1 MKKIISKSKA
11 RRAVAA
17 VTVVVLS
24 LLSISAVW
32 GDGLQGGKLALAL
45 FLSVFAGVLIAL
57 DVKIGEK
64 VSIPVFLVLPF
75 GALCCMEFYTH
86 VPWDLAFSIVVL
98 NYLFYLILYG
108 IWTAIFGGSRFG
120 CVAGPVVPM
129 IAGLANYFV
138 VSFRSSPI
146 VPWDIFSIGTATS
159 ITDNYSF
166 TLNFRVV
173 FVLLGFAYLMI
184 IGEKTG
190 FRLKKLRIRLAAV
203 CLTVI
208 LMAGYVSV
216 IQIEAVEDA
225 FGMDDILFT
234 PNVLYRNNGFMA
246 AFLANLRYLNVE
258 KPEGYAPEE
267 AQNIRN
273 STEGAANAET
283 TDISDKPNIFVIM
296 NEAFSD
302 LSIYGDFGISEDA
315 MPFIRSLKENTVR
328 GNLYVSVKGGNTANT
343 EFEFLTGNSMAFM
356 PAGSVPYQQFLKSE
370 TPSLASH
377 LNSLGYRTAALHPY
391 YASGWNRDQVYPD
404 LGFENTYFREDF
416 TNASTLRG
424 YVDDASAF
432 RKLIQLYEE
441 KEAGE
446 KLFAFEVTM
455 QNHGGYSKEYAD
467 LVPEIF
473 LTDIPEEEKGI
484 QIHATEKYLTLIK
497 KTDEAFEE
505 LLGYFSGQ
513 DEKTIVVMFG
523 DHQPSDYVCNPIL
536 RVLGIDEN
544 SREDSPEEFSNGY
557 VVPFVIWANY
567 EIEEEEVDSISA
579 NYLSALLMEKAELPK
594 TGYQKFLTGL
604 LEDYPVVT
612 ANFFQ
617 TSDGVFHDYTDTEEK
632 AGLNDYAILQYNDIV
647 DKKNRLEHFFGD

>member
-1 MKKIISKSKA
+1 MKKLISKSKA
-11 RRAVAA
+11 RRTAGAA
-17 VTVVVLS
+17 TAVVLS
-24 LLSISAVW
+24 ILSISAVW
-32 GDGLQGGKLALAL
+32 GDGLQSGKLVLAL
-45 FLSVFAGVLIAL
+45 FLSIFAGVLVAL
-57 DVKIGEK
+57 DVNAGKK
-64 VSIPVFLVLPF
+64 TSIAAFFLLPF

-86 VPWDLAFSIVVL
+86 VPWDLTVLIVIL

-108 IWTAIFGGSRFG
+108 IWTAVFGGSRFG
-120 CVAGPVVPM
+120 CVAGPVIPM
-129 IAGLANYFV
+129 IAGLANFFV

-173 FVLLGFAYLMI
+173 FVLLGFAWLMV
-184 IGEKTG
+184 IGEKT
-190 FRLKKLRIRLAAV
+190 RLEFKKLRVRLAAV
-203 CLTVI
+203 CLSVL
-208 LMAGYVSV
+208 LMAGYISV
-216 IQIEAVEDA
+216 IQVEAVEDA

-234 PNVLYRNNGFMA
+234 PNVLYRNNGWMA
-246 AFLANLRYLNVE
+246 AFLSNLRYLNVE
-258 KPEGYAPEE
+258 KPEGYSAKA
-267 AQNIRN
+267 AQAIRDSMGDGE
-273 STEGAANAET
+273 STET
-283 TDISDKPNIFVIM
+283 VDISGKPNILVIM

-302 LSIYGDFGISEDA
+302 LSVYGDFGISEDA

-356 PAGSVPYQQFLKSE
+356 PAGSVPYQQFLKSK

-377 LNSLGYRTAALHPY
+377 LKKLGYRTAGLHPY
-391 YASGWNRDQVYPD
+391 YASGWNRNQVYPD

-432 RKLIQLYEE
+432 RKLIELYEE
-441 KEAGE
+441 KEEGE

-467 LVPEIF
+467 LFPEVL
-473 LTDIPEEEKGI
+473 LTGMPEENKGT

-505 LLGYFSGQ
+505 LLGYFAGQ
-513 DEKTIVVMFG
+513 EEKTIVVMFG
-523 DHQPSDYVCNPIL
+523 DHQPSDYVCNPVL
-536 RVLGIDEN
+536 RELGIDES
-544 SREDSPEEFSNGY
+544 SREDSPEEFSKGY
-557 VVPFVIWANY
+557 IVPFVIWANY
-567 EIEEEEVDSISA
+567 EIEEEEIDSISV
-579 NYLSALLMEKAELPK
+579 NYLSSLLMEKAELPK
-594 TGYQKFLTGL
+594 AGYQKYLTGL
-604 LEDYPVVT
+604 REDYPVVT

-617 TSDGVFHDYTDTEEK
+617 TSDGVFHDYADTEEK
-632 AGLNDYAILQYNDIV
+632 AGLNDYSILQYNDIV
-647 DKKNRLEHFFGD
+647 DKKNRLERFFGD